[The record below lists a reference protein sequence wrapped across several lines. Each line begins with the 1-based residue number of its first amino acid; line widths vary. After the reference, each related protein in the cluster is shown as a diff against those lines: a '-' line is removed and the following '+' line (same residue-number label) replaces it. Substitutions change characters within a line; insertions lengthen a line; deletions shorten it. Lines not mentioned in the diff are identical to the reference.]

1 MQEVKIIKKHSFKK
15 KIANKKQT
23 FKQADSLIK
32 EEVIKINNRSQAFN
46 KAWLTF

>member
-1 MQEVKIIKKHSFKK
+1 MQKIKIVRKNSFKK
-15 KIANKKQT
+15 KILNKKKS
-23 FKQADSLIK
+23 FKEAESLLK